1 MYPYVG
7 PAKIIVGVYDS
18 TSNVRVKLTNPD
30 RGDRSY
36 TLAEFELLPQTEN
49 VYLIYK
55 DGWHPAEVA
64 PDNPSTEWKW
74 TRKDATVAFRNPKRD
89 STFILQMDN
98 PSRAASAATE
108 VDVRL
113 GEQSLGTVAVSPDE
127 SPVRKFQLTAAQLG
141 TGDMVEIKLVANRTF
156 VPALEPTLKSSDTRE
171 LGVRV
176 FHAFVQPAP

>member
-1 MYPYVG
+1 
-7 PAKIIVGVYDS
+7 
-18 TSNVRVKLTNPD
+18 
-30 RGDRSY
+30 
-36 TLAEFELLPQTEN
+36 
-49 VYLIYK
+49 
-55 DGWHPAEVA
+55 
-64 PDNPSTEWKW
+64 
-74 TRKDATVAFRNPKRD
+74 
-89 STFILQMDN
+89 MDN

-141 TGDMVEIKLVANRTF
+141 TGDMVEVKLVANRTF
-156 VPALEPTLKSSDTRE
+156 VPALESTLKSSDTRE